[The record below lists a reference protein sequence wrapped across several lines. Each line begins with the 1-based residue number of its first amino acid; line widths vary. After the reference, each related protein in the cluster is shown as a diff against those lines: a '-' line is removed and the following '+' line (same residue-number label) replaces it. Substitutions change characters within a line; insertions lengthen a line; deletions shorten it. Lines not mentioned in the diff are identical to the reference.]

1 MSSTPG
7 ANATHGTNGTNGGL
21 AIDVRGLNKHYGDK
35 HVVNDL
41 TMQVARGEI
50 FGFLGPNGS
59 GKTTSIR
66 MMCGL
71 LTPDSGQGTCL
82 GFDILRESDEIKR
95 RVGYMT
101 QKFSYWD
108 DLSIRENLDFVARVY
123 GMPNRR
129 EAVDRALEGL
139 GLATRSAQLAGSLSG
154 GWKQRLAL
162 AACLLHDPELLLLD
176 EPTAGVDPKA
186 RRDFWEQLHLLAARG
201 ISVLVST
208 HYMDE
213 AERCHKL
220 AYIAYGK
227 LLAQGTADEVVASQN
242 LSTWTV
248 EGADLAELSEQLHG
262 APGVEQTVVFG
273 TELHVTGRDG
283 TLLGE
288 TLRRMAGPQRRVEPT
303 ETSLEDVF
311 IHMMSRAED
320 NMNAGA
326 DSKAQK
332 GKKKEKEQP

>member
-1 MSSTPG
+1 MSTTAST
-7 ANATHGTNGTNGGL
+7 TTNSRAAEL
-21 AIDVRGLNKHYGDK
+21 AIDVRGLNKHFGDK

-41 TMQVARGEI
+41 SLQVARGEI

-82 GFDILRESDEIKR
+82 GYDILAESDEIKR

-108 DLSIRENLDFVARVY
+108 DLSIRENLDFVARMY

-129 EAVDRALEGL
+129 EAVDRALEDL
-139 GLATRSAQLAGSLSG
+139 GLATRSTQLAGALSG

-162 AACLLHDPELLLLD
+162 AACLLHEPELLLLD

-186 RRDFWEQLHLLAARG
+186 RRDFWEQLHQLAARG

-227 LLAQGTADEVVASQN
+227 LLAQGTADEVVASQQ
-242 LSTWTV
+242 LSTWSV
-248 EGADLAELSEQLHG
+248 EGDDLAALSEQLQG
-262 APGVEQTVVFG
+262 APGVEQTVAFG
-273 TELHVTGRDG
+273 TALHVTGRDAQALG
-283 TLLGE
+283 DTLSRL
-288 TLRRMAGPQRRVEPT
+288 AGPGRRIAQT
-303 ETSLEDVF
+303 QTSLEDVF

-320 NMNAGA
+320 NMGTARK
-326 DSKAQK
+326 KA
-332 GKKKEKEQP
+332 KEPK